1 MLAETARRYALR
13 APRLDAPFLLA
24 LLLWA
29 YILYNLTDS
38 GMAIELLERS
48 AVGLPSD
55 RFVMKSLLKS
65 AVFVGCVLGQ
75 VGLGVLAD
83 RCGARARARETRRAR
98 FSSRRASGMKRRPLP
113 PPAPVRDAGAARAAR
128 S

>member
-48 AVGLPSD
+48 AVGLPAH
-55 RFVMKSLLKS
+55 RFLMKSLLKA
-65 AVFVGCVLGQ
+65 AVFVGCIAGQ
-75 VGLGVLAD
+75 VGLGVDAGKNPSRD
-83 RCGARARARETRRAR
+83 MDVHGREVLTPTEIEVPFRRAEAD
-98 FSSRRASGMKRRPLP
+98 SDSEE
-113 PPAPVRDAGAARAAR
+113 
-128 S
+128 